1 MTAKT
6 AEMTQVHHLTIALL
20 AVVFLCSSPISA
32 RVYQT
37 DDAIIVE
44 GKNLLL
50 FHFLLAIDIQK

>member
-1 MTAKT
+1 
-6 AEMTQVHHLTIALL
+6 MTQVHHLTTALL
-20 AVVFLCSSPISA
+20 AVVFLWPSSISGA
-32 RVYQT
+32 LVYQT